1 MQSLLI
7 QAVYENG
14 VLKPEEPLPLAEHQR
29 VQVSIH
35 PAPEN
40 RAALDVADD
49 PVRATYGILG
59 WKGDAETAER
69 LALDAE
75 FGVEESP

>member
-14 VLKPEEPLPLAEHQR
+14 VLRPEQPLPLAEHER

-35 PAPEN
+35 PAPRQPFVEST
-40 RAALDVADD
+40 DD
-49 PVRATYGILG
+49 PVRASYGMLG
-59 WKGDAETAER
+59 WTGDAETAER

>member
-1 MQSLLI
+1 VQSILI
-7 QAVYENG
+7 DAIYTDG
-14 VLKPEEPLPLAEHQR
+14 VLKLEQPLPLAEQER

-35 PAPEN
+35 PAPQQQ
-40 RAALDVADD
+40 ASASISDD
-49 PVRATYGILG
+49 PVRASYGMLG

-69 LALDAE
+69 LALDPE

>member
-7 QAVYENG
+7 EATYEDG
-14 VLKPEEPLPLAEHQR
+14 VLKPEQPLPFAEHQR
-29 VQVSIH
+29 VQVSVH
-35 PAPEN
+35 PVPQEQ
-40 RAALDVADD
+40 RSVDTADD
-49 PVRATYGILG
+49 PIQASYGMLG

-69 LALDAE
+69 LALDPE

>member
-1 MQSLLI
+1 MKTFSV
-7 QAVYENG
+7 QAIYENG
-14 VLKPEEPLPLAEHQR
+14 VLKPEQPLPLAEQER

-35 PAPEN
+35 AAPPQ
-40 RAALDVADD
+40 RASVSIGDD
-49 PVRATYGILG
+49 PVRASYGMLG

-69 LALDAE
+69 LALDPE